1 MQAPSANR
9 HFLRSFRVI
18 FALMM
23 REMSTTYGRS
33 YFGYLWAVLDPI
45 GGILVL
51 SVAFSLAFA
60 APALGDSFPLF
71 YATGYMPFVI
81 YNTMQQKVNGAIR
94 ENRQL
99 LFYPRVTYLDAI
111 FARFILTLITQLL
124 VALIVYIGIILV
136 FSIHINLDIGPIVG
150 AIFAASVLGL
160 GVGALNSVI
169 VHLAPGWRHM
179 WGILTRPLFLI
190 SCIFYLFDSL
200 PTWAQAILWY
210 NPLIHL
216 VGLTR
221 VGFYPVYD
229 GDYVLIWYP
238 CGIGLVT
245 FLAALIM
252 LRRYAKEMVNS

>member
-1 MQAPSANR
+1 MQATSESRFVP
-9 HFLRSFRVI
+9 RSFRVI
-18 FALMM
+18 FALIM
-23 REMSTTYGRS
+23 REMATTYGKS

-60 APALGDSFPLF
+60 APALGESFPLF
-71 YATGYMPFVI
+71 YATGYMPFVA

-99 LFYPRVTYLDAI
+99 LFYPRVTYTDAML
-111 FARFILTLITQLL
+111 ARFILTLITQLL
-124 VALIVYIGIILV
+124 VALIVYVGIIMI
-136 FSIHINLDIGPIVG
+136 FDIHINVDIMPVLVAILG
-150 AIFAASVLGL
+150 AGVLGF

-200 PTWAQAILWY
+200 PAWAQAILWY

-229 GDYVLIWYP
+229 GDYLQVAYP
-238 CGIGLVT
+238 YGIGLIT
-245 FLAALIM
+245 FLVGLIM
-252 LRRYAKEMVNS
+252 LKRYAKAMVNS